1 MAIKGMRYL
10 KYSVSVLSFPS
21 AQQLSL
27 NVAAD
32 AGCLHYKGAV
42 VRETTCET
50 LCSIFAVHLELR
62 LRMIRGLPLLLV
74 HALMD
79 RDNFIY
85 HCCSVQ

>member
-10 KYSVSVLSFPS
+10 QYRVFVLSFPS

-32 AGCLHYKGAV
+32 AGYLHCKGAV

-50 LCSIFAVHLELR
+50 LSSVFAVHLELR
-62 LRMIRGLPLLLV
+62 LRMIRGLPLLLL
-74 HALMD
+74 HDLMD

-85 HCCSVQ
+85 HCCSFQ

>member
-10 KYSVSVLSFPS
+10 RYRVSVLSFPS

-32 AGCLHYKGAV
+32 AGSLHYKAAV
-42 VRETTCET
+42 VRETTNET
-50 LCSIFAVHLELR
+50 LCDIYAVHLELR
-62 LRMIRGLPLLLV
+62 LRMIRSLPLLLL

-85 HCCSVQ
+85 HCCSFQ